1 MKQPHSISVTSHVGR
16 DLLQS
21 AAIFKNEDAVIWE
34 YVVNSIQYV
43 DRGTT
48 PKIQVIVHPRKKEIE
63 IHDNGAGMT
72 ADDLEHFFK
81 MHAENIER
89 KRGRPG
95 RGKLG
100 TG

>member
-48 PKIQVIVHPRKKEIE
+48 PKVQVIVHPRKKEIE
-63 IHDNGAGMT
+63 IHDNRTTSYRNFRIGNARTQKVVRLTRIAG
-72 ADDLEHFFK
+72 EGN
-81 MHAENIER
+81 EN
-89 KRGRPG
+89 GC
-95 RGKLG
+95 
-100 TG
+100 